1 VSDCTASAYAI
12 RPLTRDDAAVF
23 RDLRLRALKEAPEAF
38 GASHEDTIKEP
49 LSYFEDWLTGRPV
62 FMAFDK
68 GFDGETPVG
77 MVAMIRDPGSKME
90 HRGRL
95 ISMYVVPEARGT
107 GLAEQL
113 VETVI
118 GHALEQGVTQM
129 HLVVA
134 VHNDNARRFYE
145 RMGFEIYATEPRA
158 LRVGGRYIDEYA
170 MVRFFDEA
178 PKDEDNE

>member
-1 VSDCTASAYAI
+1 MKQPSASDHAI
-12 RPLTRDDAAVF
+12 RLLGRGDAAVF
-23 RDLRLRALKEAPEAF
+23 RDMRLRALKEAPEAF
-38 GASHEDTIKEP
+38 GASHEDTLKEP
-49 LSYFEDWLTGRPV
+49 LSYFEDWLTARPV
-62 FMAFDK
+62 FMAFEM
-68 GFDGETPVG
+68 GLDGETPAG
-77 MVAMIRDPGSKME
+77 MVAMIRDPGAKME

-95 ISMYVVPEARGT
+95 ISMYVAPEARGT
-107 GLAEQL
+107 GLAARL

-118 GHALEQGVTQM
+118 AHALEVGVTQM

-134 VHNDNARRFYE
+134 VHNDTARRFYE
-145 RMGFEIYATEPRA
+145 RMGFQTYATEPRA